1 MANFNKNQ
9 MIDAVDDLV
18 DGLKSSEQLIVFIS
32 NNIDISEK
40 ENMQNEYE
48 LLGYF
53 VTKHPLD
60 NFKTR
65 ISQLDKISSLQHAV
79 EGKQVHI
86 GGIVSKYNQI
96 KTKAGKDMCF
106 LTLEDTS
113 GRLEVVVFA
122 KLFDKAAPLLYPNA
136 LVEVKGKLEI
146 DEKEVNEET
155 IRVPKIIASFI
166 YPLESTKKIKEVHLK
181 LTHRDDV
188 ESIKKLIANR
198 SGSTKVFIDY
208 ENFLLET
215 SYQIPQTT
223 DLLNQIRNL
232 CLIKEIEE

>member
-1 MANFNKNQ
+1 MSLNKNE
-9 MIDAVDDLV
+9 MLLSVDDLV
-18 DGLKSSEQLIVFIS
+18 DNLKTTDDLVVFIPKTY
-32 NNIDISEK
+32 NISEK

-65 ISQLDKISSLQHAV
+65 ISQLDRINDLKEQQ
-79 EGKQVHI
+79 EGRSVHI
-86 GGIVSKYNQI
+86 GGIVSKYQQI
-96 KTKAGKDMCF
+96 KTKAGKDMAF
-106 LTLEDTS
+106 LVLEDTT
-113 GRLEVVVFA
+113 GRLEVVVFN
-122 KLFDKAAPLLYPNA
+122 KLFEKNRALLGQNA
-136 LVEVKGKLEI
+136 LLEVKGKLEI

-166 YPLESTKKIKEVHLK
+166 YPLESTKKLKEVHLK
-181 LTHRDDV
+181 LTHRDDTKA
-188 ESIKKLIANR
+188 IKKLVGMK
-198 SGSTKVFIDY
+198 SGDVKVFIDY

-223 DLLNQIRNL
+223 DLLNELKSL